1 MKRIIIA
8 FLLCLFAG
16 ECTYASS
23 LAPSKRRADRKRK
36 ADVQEAPMA
45 LPPDTLLPDTLVL
58 QGRVYC
64 LIPEPEPGDS
74 VEVIEETDVALS
86 PEVSLFEPY
95 YEDLMFDTIST
106 LPDDLN
112 HLLDRMVEVW
122 VETRTQ
128 LPDCV
133 DDTAQVTVS
142 DSLYKAR
149 LAALPHVIELPYNG
163 YVRSMIEVYTE
174 RKRDLLSYM
183 LGMSRYYFPIF
194 EQALDT
200 RDMPLELKYLPAI
213 ESALNVK
220 AVSPMGAAGLWQF
233 MISTGRLYGLEINGL
248 IDERM
253 DPVKSTDAATR
264 FLKDLYKVYGDWN
277 LAIAAYN
284 CGPGNVN
291 KAIRRSGGKR
301 DFWAIY
307 RYLPRETRGYV
318 PIFIAAN
325 YAMNYAAEHHVC
337 PAEVDVPLVVDTV
350 MVTNRIHFDQ
360 LAAVLG
366 VEKEQVRM
374 LNPQYRRDIIPGD
387 IKPYALRL
395 PLQYATAYVEQSD
408 SVCAYKADELINN
421 RRKEVEIYRSSA
433 PGGSGNLI
441 YHKVKSGET
450 LGHIAIRYG
459 TTASKIRQWN
469 NISGSRIYAGQRL
482 RIYK

>member
-8 FLLCLFAG
+8 FLLCFVAG
-16 ECTYASS
+16 ECTYAS
-23 LAPSKRRADRKRK
+23 LAPSKRRADRKRR
-36 ADVQEAPMA
+36 ADVPEAPMA

-64 LIPEPEPGDS
+64 LVSEPQPVDSTVAAGDAG
-74 VEVIEETDVALS
+74 ELPQA
-86 PEVSLFEPY
+86 EVSLFEPY
-95 YEDLMFDTIST
+95 YEDLMFDTISS

-112 HLLDRMVEVW
+112 HLFDRMVEVW
-122 VETRTQ
+122 METRTA

-133 DDTAQVTVS
+133 EDTARVAVS

-149 LAALPHVIELPYNG
+149 LAALPHIIEMPYNG

-174 RKRDLLSYM
+174 RKRDLLAYM
-183 LGMSRYYFPIF
+183 LGMGQHYFPIF
-194 EQALDT
+194 EQALDV

-213 ESALNVK
+213 ESALNAK

-233 MISTGRLYGLEINGL
+233 MIGTGRLYGLEINGL

-337 PAEVDVPLVVDTV
+337 PAEVDVPQVVDTV
-350 MVTNRIHFDQ
+350 MVTHRIHFDQ

-366 VEKEQVRM
+366 VDKEQVRM

-387 IKPYALRL
+387 LKPYALRL
-395 PLQYATAYVEQSD
+395 PLPYATAYVEQCD
-408 SVCAYKADELINN
+408 SVRAYKADELINN
-421 RRKEVEIYRSSA
+421 RRKEIEIYRSSA
-433 PGGSGNLI
+433 PGGSGKLI